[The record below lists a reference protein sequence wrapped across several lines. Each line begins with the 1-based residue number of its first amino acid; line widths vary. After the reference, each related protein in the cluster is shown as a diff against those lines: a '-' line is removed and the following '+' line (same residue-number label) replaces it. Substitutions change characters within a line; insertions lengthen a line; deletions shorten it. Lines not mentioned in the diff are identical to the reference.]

1 MCEKGL
7 LVLFPFWSVCCS
19 FGSSLCAVLVHA
31 GPVPGLSGWFSS
43 VFFCGPFSF
52 VPVFWSSFS
61 LLVVCGFLFFLGGV
75 FGFLVSWFLVTW
87 FLVSWFLG
95 LFGFLVCGSLGL
107 LVSLVYGLCGPFSFI
122 RLYSFNQNI

>member
-19 FGSSLCAVLVHA
+19 FGCSLCAVLVLA
-31 GPVPGLSGWFSS
+31 APVPGLSGWFSS

-61 LLVVCGFLFFLGGV
+61 LLVVCGFLVFWF
-75 FGFLVSWFLVTW
+75 FGFLVSWFP
-87 FLVSWFLG
+87 VSWFLG

-107 LVSLVYGLCGPFSFI
+107 LVSLVVGLQGPSRSPAHSIKTFA
-122 RLYSFNQNI
+122 LH